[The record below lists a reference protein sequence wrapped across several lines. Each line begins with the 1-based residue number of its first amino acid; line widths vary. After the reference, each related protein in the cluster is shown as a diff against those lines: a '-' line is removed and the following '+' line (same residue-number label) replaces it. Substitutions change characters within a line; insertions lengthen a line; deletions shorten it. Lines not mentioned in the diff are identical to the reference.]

1 MRISDFLLLTLMSAV
16 MITGFGIFMDDVNN
30 QYPNSINISQLEVM
44 NITAVETS
52 AAAFESDIRATQ
64 NTNGSFVSNIL
75 SGIGAAGSLVGLTM
89 TSVSQLAVL
98 VGTGIGTILGIADPN
113 GVIEGL
119 LVGALMMIIALLIIS
134 IPFRWELTK

>member
-1 MRISDFLLLTLMSAV
+1 
-16 MITGFGIFMDDVNN
+16 MITGLGIFMDDVSD

-44 NITAVETS
+44 NITAVEIS
-52 AAAFESDIRATQ
+52 AADFEADIRASQ
-64 NTNGSFVSNIL
+64 NGTFVSNIL
-75 SGIGAAGSLVGLTM
+75 NGIGAAGSLVGLTM

-98 VGTGIGTILGIADPN
+98 AGAGVGTILGITDPN

-119 LVGALMMIIALLIIS
+119 LIGALMMIIALLIIS

>member
-16 MITGFGIFMDDVNN
+16 MITGLSIFVDDVNDN
-30 QYPNSINISQLEVM
+30 YPNSINVSQLEVM

-52 AAAFESDIRATQ
+52 AAAFESDIRASQ
-64 NTNGSFVSNIL
+64 NGTFVSNIL
-75 SGIGAAGSLVGLTM
+75 NGIGAAGSLVGLTM

-98 VGTGIGTILGIADPN
+98 AGTGIGTILGITDPN

-119 LVGALMMIIALLIIS
+119 LIGALMMIIALLIIS

>member
-16 MITGFGIFMDDVNN
+16 MITGLTIFVDDVNTN
-30 QYPNSINISQLEVM
+30 YPNSINVSQLDVM
-44 NITAVETS
+44 NITAVESS
-52 AAAFESDIRATQ
+52 AADFESDVRSAQ
-64 NTNGSFVSNIL
+64 NGSFVSNIL
-75 SGIGAAGSLVGLTM
+75 NGIGAAGSLVGLTM

-98 VGTGIGTILGIADPN
+98 AGAGVGTILGITEPN

-119 LVGALMMIIALLIIS
+119 LIGALMMIIALLIIS

>member
-16 MITGFGIFMDDVNN
+16 MITGLTIFVDDVNTN
-30 QYPNSINISQLEVM
+30 YPNSINVSQLDVM
-44 NITAVETS
+44 NITAVESS
-52 AAAFESDIRATQ
+52 AADFESDVRSAQ
-64 NTNGSFVSNIL
+64 NGSFVSNIL
-75 SGIGAAGSLVGLTM
+75 NGIGAAGSLVGLTM

-98 VGTGIGTILGIADPN
+98 AGAGVGTILGITDPN

-119 LVGALMMIIALLIIS
+119 LIGALMMIIALLIIS